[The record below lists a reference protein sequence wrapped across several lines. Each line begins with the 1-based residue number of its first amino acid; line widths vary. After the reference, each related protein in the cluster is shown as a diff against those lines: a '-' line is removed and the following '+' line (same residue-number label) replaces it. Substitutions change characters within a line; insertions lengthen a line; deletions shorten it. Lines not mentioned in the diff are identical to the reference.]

1 MAKTDNQTPTKNFYE
16 LFSPYILLI
25 LVAIVFYVI
34 GNQQVKTK
42 DSSIS
47 PTPKEAIAE
56 PQVTEVI
63 ENIETSEPTE
73 TPQENQP
80 VIEPTVEPEPT
91 ENPVVIYKQ
100 GNLDID
106 PNKSADLDT
115 GLLTNSNAADIKF
128 LVDGVNN
135 VRGIAFPVG
144 IKYYDW
150 GTAEISNGKESCK
163 SVQFITSNPP
173 GESVVLSD
181 DIKSGENFCYI
192 TNEGRYGTFKVLQ
205 LIKQAGKV
213 RIYFTTW
220 E

>member
-1 MAKTDNQTPTKNFYE
+1 MAKTDDQTPKKNLYE
-16 LFSPYILLI
+16 LVSPFILLI

-34 GNQQVKTK
+34 GNQQIKTNNET
-42 DSSIS
+42 IA
-47 PTPKEAIAE
+47 PTSKEK
-56 PQVTEVI
+56 PTEKI
-63 ENIETSEPTE
+63 EEEVNQDIEPTE
-73 TPQENQP
+73 ALQENQP
-80 VIEPTVEPEPT
+80 IIEPTVEQEPI
-91 ENPVVIYKQ
+91 EEPVVIYKQ

-106 PNKSADLDT
+106 PNKSADLDK
-115 GLLTNSNAADIKF
+115 GLITNSNRADIKF

-135 VRGIAFPVG
+135 VRGIAFSVG

-173 GESVVLSD
+173 GGSVVLSD
-181 DIKSGENFCYI
+181 DIRSGENFCYI
-192 TNEGRYGTFKVLQ
+192 TNGGRYGTFKVLQ
-205 LIKQAGKV
+205 AIKQAGKV

>member
-1 MAKTDNQTPTKNFYE
+1 MFLVIAVGIYMLGFFQSKKTENQTVKSTSKTKTEKTSSPTKTESSTNQNTNQ
-16 LFSPYILLI
+16 P
-25 LVAIVFYVI
+25 VQNQVNNIV
-34 GNQQVKTK
+34 
-42 DSSIS
+42 
-47 PTPKEAIAE
+47 EE
-56 PQVTEVI
+56 
-63 ENIETSEPTE
+63 EPTE
-73 TPQENQP
+73 
-80 VIEPTVEPEPT
+80 EPAPT
-91 ENPVVIYKQ
+91 EIIVKTYKQ

-106 PNKSADLDT
+106 PNKSADLDEGIIT
-115 GLLTNSNAADIKF
+115 SSEKADIKF
-128 LVDGVNN
+128 LVDGTNN
-135 VRGIAFPVG
+135 VRGIAFSVG

-163 SVQFITSNPP
+163 SVQFTSSNPP
-173 GESVVLSD
+173 GGSVVLSD

>member
-1 MAKTDNQTPTKNFYE
+1 MAKISNQTPTKNFYE
-16 LFSPYILLI
+16 LFLTYILLI
-25 LVAIVFYVI
+25 LIAIVFYVI
-34 GNQQVKTK
+34 GNQQVKTN
-42 DSSIS
+42 DTTIS
-47 PTPKEAIAE
+47 PTPKEALTE
-56 PQVTEVI
+56 PQVTDSI
-63 ENIETSEPTE
+63 ENIKTSEPTE
-73 TPQENQP
+73 APQENQP
-80 VIEPTVEPEPT
+80 VVEPTVEQEPT
-91 ENPVVIYKQ
+91 EEPVVIYKQ

-128 LVDGVNN
+128 LVDGVNS
-135 VRGIAFPVG
+135 VRGIAFSVG

-150 GTAEISNGKESCK
+150 GTAEISNNKESCQ
-163 SVQFITSNPP
+163 SVQFISSNPP
-173 GESVVLSD
+173 GGSVVLSD